1 MVRHKYELNFRHW
14 GGGAGMNQSH
24 WTMMDEKDVGDLMLN
39 NGKNTSSVSKL
50 PKNGRQD
57 VGVTKDDDFFC

>member
-1 MVRHKYELNFRHW
+1 
-14 GGGAGMNQSH
+14 MNQSH
-24 WTMMDEKDVGDLMLN
+24 WTMMDEKDVGELMLN

-57 VGVTKDDDFFC
+57 VGVTKDDDFFCYFLNGSSIECGTC